1 MLIPSILRMLDSDR
15 VQLNAAAQP
24 DIKAPPPTSNS
35 LREIEIEIAAAAE
48 LVKPSSGGQPAT
60 PNQAAG
66 PFLEELIRAVTKFE
80 KPDQSRVVD
89 VFE

>member
-1 MLIPSILRMLDSDR
+1 MLIPSILRMLDQDR
-15 VQLNAAAQP
+15 VQLHTEAHTVVKP
-24 DIKAPPPTSNS
+24 PPPTSDC

-48 LVKPSSGGQPAT
+48 LLKPSGAVPPST

-66 PFLEELIRAVTKFE
+66 PFLDELLRAITKFE